1 MKDRI
6 LSLLGTIN
14 KGIYE
19 KETREGNGAF
29 ALADGGTGWG
39 ERDIARPAG
48 CGQVDGGKEAEAGI
62 QGCAIVRV
70 SDVAFQHTRRDIRPR
85 EHQQTEGRGQI
96 RA

>member
-19 KETREGNGAF
+19 KETEGNGAF
-29 ALADGGTGWG
+29 ALADGGAGWG

-48 CGQVDGGKEAEAGI
+48 CGQVDGG
-62 QGCAIVRV
+62 
-70 SDVAFQHTRRDIRPR
+70 T
-85 EHQQTEGRGQI
+85 
-96 RA
+96 

>member
-19 KETREGNGAF
+19 KETGDYQQGHLREGNGAF
-29 ALADGGTGWG
+29 ALADGGAGWG

-48 CGQVDGGKEAEAGI
+48 CGQVDGG
-62 QGCAIVRV
+62 
-70 SDVAFQHTRRDIRPR
+70 T
-85 EHQQTEGRGQI
+85 
-96 RA
+96 